1 MKLVRMTRFDA
12 IRGAIAG
19 TKAVSVRAA
28 AHALFEAGGRKVLPA
43 AVQRAV
49 RSAVESEASRLLVG
63 VGVLEQGASTAV
75 RMFEGGA
82 ARAVAAQG
90 AREASKQI
98 LKGVGAAAGAGAVV
112 DGGWA
117 LVQAVRGVQRGAMTR
132 REAAG
137 YVAREASTGAAATAA
152 GTAAAALLVA
162 ATGGVAAP
170 AVFMVGAA
178 ASLAAKMGLDAWLRA
193 RARGAIQAQLDTVG

>member
-1 MKLVRMTRFDA
+1 MKLMRLTRFDA
-12 IRGAIAG
+12 VRGAIAG

-43 AVQRAV
+43 AVQSAV
-49 RSAVESEASRLLVG
+49 RRAVESEASRLLVG
-63 VGVLEQGASTAV
+63 VGVMEQSAASAV
-75 RMFEGGA
+75 RILEGGA
-82 ARAVAAQG
+82 ARAVAVTG

-98 LKGVGAAAGAGAVV
+98 LRGVGAAAGAGALV

-117 LVQAVRGVQRGAMTR
+117 LVQAVRSVQRGAMTR

-137 YVAREASTGAAATAA
+137 HVVREASTGAAATAA

-193 RARGAIQAQLDTVG
+193 RARGAIKAQIEPAT